1 MNQNTA
7 KLVTTPTCSRPD
19 PLTQAMAQA
28 SADAASEMNIDAT
41 WAAIENSPGHT
52 AGRGSAVAF
61 FEALSGKKI
70 GGGQ

>member
-1 MNQNTA
+1 
-7 KLVTTPTCSRPD
+7 
-19 PLTQAMAQA
+19 MAQA
-28 SADAASEMNIDAT
+28 NADAASELNIDAT